1 MAQQKIQNIARE
13 DTMQPFEKGDIF
25 LGLTMLN
32 DPNDDHAGDGF
43 IAQYGRDM
51 QKKGELWTEGG
62 RHFVGGL
69 EFDSNGMLWAF
80 NDLSVLHVDP
90 RMGRQKP
97 LTDVFLPRCY
107 RSASFD
113 AGGNIYLGE
122 HMKAEKKP
130 DNPIANRTTIKF
142 EAIPGDGVLGYGYI
156 YKYGPGGNLLQVF
169 ETETAPEMTGFKGV
183 THSSLHPS
191 EQFITYATETGKRL
205 MRYDIINDKQLPDL
219 VTYPGEPGSV
229 DRVWVIAVKY
239 LPDGRLLI
247 TRGDFMELLDEQGE
261 VLRTYPLETYG
272 WSDIEICGDGEHC
285 LVASMWEGTMVKVNI
300 ESGEIVG
307 EIDTGMK
314 APNRSLAGV
323 AEYKG

>member
-1 MAQQKIQNIARE
+1 MASNNVHKN
-13 DTMQPFEKGDIF
+13 TMRPFAEGDIF
-25 LGLTMLN
+25 LGLTVLN
-32 DPNDDHAGDGF
+32 NPDDDHAGDGR
-43 IAQYGRDM
+43 IVQYGKDL
-51 QKKGELWTEGG
+51 QLKGELWTKGG
-62 RHFVGGL
+62 EHYVGGL
-69 EFDSNGMLWAF
+69 EFDGNGLLWAF

-90 RMGRQKP
+90 KTGRQLP
-97 LTDVFLPRCY
+97 LSDNFLPRSY

-113 AGGNIYLGE
+113 AAGNVYLGE
-122 HMKAEKKP
+122 HMKADKKP

-142 EAIPGDGVLGYGYI
+142 AVIPGDGVLGYGYI
-156 YKYGPGGNLLQVF
+156 YKYDSDGNLLKVF
-169 ETETAPEMTGFKGV
+169 KTETTPEMTGFKGV
-183 THSSLHPS
+183 THSSLHPH

-205 MRYDIINDKQLPDL
+205 MRYDVVNDRQLPDL
-219 VTYPGEPGSV
+219 VTYPGEPGST

-247 TRGDFMELLDEQGE
+247 TRGDFMELLDEEGD

-272 WSDIEICGDGEHC
+272 WSDIEICGDAKHC
-285 LVASMWEGTMVKVNI
+285 LVSSMWEGTVVKVNI

-314 APNRSLAGV
+314 APNRCLAGV